1 MAVTADDLPE
11 GPPARRWLPHPLIL
25 LAGCVF
31 AAAVAT
37 WILPGGEFQRVL
49 DPETGRMVAVAGSYT
64 PVENTPVGPF
74 EALVAIPRGIVDAA
88 DVIALIFL
96 IGGALTVV
104 DATGAL
110 GRGVEWLV
118 RTLGGR
124 DVILIPLVCLAFA
137 TGGVLYNMAEEI
149 VALVP
154 VLLLLCAR
162 LGYPPILAVLMSAGP
177 AALGSSFSPINPFQ
191 VQIAQRVAE
200 VDLGSGTLFRTVFLA
215 VALLVWIGF
224 VLHWAGRHRG
234 AHPTE
239 EGAGAARLGA
249 RDVAILGTV
258 VAAFGVLLW
267 GILDQDWD
275 FNQMSGLFFGVA
287 LAVGLMGGLGL
298 SATAEAFVRGCRDM
312 TFAGVLIGLAR
323 AIVLVLQDGQVVD
336 TLVQGL
342 FLPLEGLPVA
352 LSAVGMMGAQA
363 LVHIPVSS
371 VSGQA
376 VLTMPILAPLSD
388 LLGMSRQVTVLAFQ
402 YGAGLMDM
410 ITPTNGALMAV
421 LAAAQVRYEEWFAV
435 AFRLWLALMAV
446 GAVGLLTALATG
458 LT

>member
-1 MAVTADDLPE
+1 MPPVTSP
-11 GPPARRWLPHPLIL
+11 GKRWLPHPLIL
-25 LAGCVF
+25 LAGCV
-31 AAAVAT
+31 ALAAVAT
-37 WILPGGEFQRVL
+37 WILPGGAFERVL
-49 DPETGRMVAVAGSYT
+49 DPDTGRSIAVAGSYT
-64 PVENTPVGPF
+64 RVESSPVGPF

-118 RTLGGR
+118 RSVGGR
-124 DVILIPLVCLAFA
+124 DVVLIPVVCVAFA

-149 VALVP
+149 VALIP

-162 LGYPPILAVLMSAGP
+162 LGHPPVLAVLMSAGP
-177 AALGSSFSPINPFQ
+177 AALGSAFSPINPFQ

-200 VDLGSGTLFRTVFLA
+200 VDLGSGALFRTLF
-215 VALLVWIGF
+215 LLVGLTLWIGF
-224 VLHWAGRHRG
+224 VLWW
-234 AHPTE
+234 
-239 EGAGAARLGA
+239 AARHQGRVEPVRGEGGA
-249 RDVAILGTV
+249 SPDGRDVAILVTV
-258 VAAFGVLLW
+258 IASFGVLLW
-267 GILDQDWD
+267 GILAQGWD

-298 SATAEAFVRGCRDM
+298 SGTAEAFVRGCRDM

-342 FLPLEGLPVA
+342 FAPLEGLPVLVSA
-352 LSAVGMMGAQA
+352 LGMLVAQA
-363 LVHIPVSS
+363 AVHIPVSS

-410 ITPTNGALMAV
+410 IAPTNGALMAV
-421 LAAAQVRYEEWFAV
+421 LAAAGVRYEEWFAV
-435 AFRLWLALMAV
+435 AFRLWLALM
-446 GAVGLLTALATG
+446 GLAGLALVAALGIG
-458 LT
+458 LP

>member
-1 MAVTADDLPE
+1 MTDSP
-11 GPPARRWLPHPLIL
+11 RRWLPHPLIL
-25 LAGCVF
+25 LAACV
-31 AAAVAT
+31 AAAALAT
-37 WILPGGEFQRVL
+37 WILPAGEFDRVL
-49 DPETGRMVAVAGSYT
+49 DPSTGRSVAVAGSYH
-64 PVENTPVGPF
+64 PVQSTPVGPF
-74 EALVAIPRGIVDAA
+74 QALVAIPRGIVDAA

-118 RTLGGR
+118 RSVGGR
-124 DVILIPLVCLAFA
+124 DVVLIPLVCLAFA

-149 VALVP
+149 VALIP

-162 LGYPPILAVLMSAGP
+162 LGHPPLLAVLMSAGP
-177 AALGSSFSPINPFQ
+177 AALGSAFSPINPFQ

-200 VDLGSGTLFRTVFLA
+200 VDLGSGALFRTVFLA
-215 VALLVWIGF
+215 AALTLWIGS
-224 VLHWAGRHRG
+224 VLWWSARHQRRVE
-234 AHPTE
+234 PLTRE
-239 EGAGAARLGA
+239 EGAGLGG
-249 RDVAILGTV
+249 RDVAILATV
-258 VAAFGVLLW
+258 VASFGVLLW
-267 GILDQDWD
+267 GILSQDWD
-275 FNQMSGLFFGVA
+275 FNQMSGMFFGVA

-298 SATAEAFVRGCRDM
+298 TATAEAFVRGCRDM

-342 FLPLEGLPVA
+342 FTPLQGLPVLVSA
-352 LSAVGMMGAQA
+352 LGMLVAQA
-363 LVHIPVSS
+363 AVHIPVSS

-410 ITPTNGALMAV
+410 VTPTNGALMAV
-421 LAAAQVRYEEWFAV
+421 LAAAGVRYEEWFAV
-435 AFRLWLALMAV
+435 AFRLWLALMAI
-446 GAVGLLTALATG
+446 GGLALVTALWTG

>member
-1 MAVTADDLPE
+1 MAEPHDDPSPE
-11 GPPARRWLPHPLIL
+11 HKARRWLPHPLIL
-25 LAGCVF
+25 MAGCVF

-37 WILPGGEFQRVL
+37 WFLPGGEFQRVL
-49 DPETGRMVAVAGSYT
+49 DPDTGRMVAVAGSYQV
-64 PVENTPVGPF
+64 VESTPVGPF

-110 GRGVEWLV
+110 GRGVEALV
-118 RTLGGR
+118 RSLGGR

-137 TGGVLYNMAEEI
+137 TGGVLENMAEEI
-149 VALVP
+149 VAMIP

-162 LGYPPILAVLMSAGP
+162 LGYPPLLAVLMSAGP
-177 AALGSSFSPINPFQ
+177 AAVGSAFSPINPFQ

-200 VDLGSGTLFRTVFLA
+200 VDLGSGTAFRLVFLA
-215 VALLVWIGF
+215 LALLIWIGF
-224 VLHWAGRHRG
+224 VVHWASRHRG
-234 AHPTE
+234 AHPPRPGM
-239 EGAGAARLGA
+239 EGATLGG

-258 VAAFGVLLW
+258 VAAFGVLAW
-267 GILDQDWD
+267 GILGQGWD

-287 LAVGLMGGLGL
+287 LIVGLIGRLGF
-298 SATAEAFVRGCRDM
+298 SGTADAFVRGCRDM

-342 FLPLEGLPVA
+342 FMPLDGLPTMV
-352 LSAVGMMGAQA
+352 SAVGMMGAQA

-388 LLGMSRQVTVLAFQ
+388 LLGMSRQVAVLAFQ

-421 LAAAQVRYEEWFAV
+421 LAAAGVRYEEWFPV
-435 AFRLWLALMAV
+435 ALRLWITMMVV
-446 GAVGLLTALATG
+446 GALAIVAALATG